1 MVRFVAGLSGGN
13 LVKWVRDVSQCV
25 AMWRLIAFPFL
36 VILTVSR
43 WSIYQPWWYRADGCD
58 NYQADFFLFI
68 ISPDIIRLIIFL
80 IVISPYIIRPSPS
93 ILLPCLSF
101 RDSSV
106 SILILCRQV
115 DSTVFAYYPIS
126 LIEGTKAILK
136 YFWVFYAGNPHCHC
150 FFCIKSKFVYCLSFF
165 QEGTPADMLIFLTF
179 LTRFSKIN
187 EKLQSWT
194 YVQLAVAATAISK
207 CAQTYCLDFDFYCMQ
222 NIKETE
228 YSWLDFGAENSPNI

>member
-1 MVRFVAGLSGGN
+1 
-13 LVKWVRDVSQCV
+13 
-25 AMWRLIAFPFL
+25 MWRLVAFPFL

-58 NYQADFFLFI
+58 NYQADFFLII
-68 ISPDIIRLIIFL
+68 ISPDIIRLIIL
-80 IVISPYIIRPSPS
+80 IIISPDIIRLSPS

-106 SILILCRQV
+106 SILIFCRQV

-150 FFCIKSKFVYCLSFF
+150 FFASKASLCIVWVFFRRVHLLICWYFWRSWQDSRKSMKSFKAEHMCNLLLLPLPS
-165 QEGTPADMLIFLTF
+165 QNVRKHIALILIFIVC
-179 LTRFSKIN
+179 KIL
-187 EKLQSWT
+187 K
-194 YVQLAVAATAISK
+194 K
-207 CAQTYCLDFDFYCMQ
+207 Q
-222 NIKETE
+222 NI
-228 YSWLDFGAENSPNI
+228 LG